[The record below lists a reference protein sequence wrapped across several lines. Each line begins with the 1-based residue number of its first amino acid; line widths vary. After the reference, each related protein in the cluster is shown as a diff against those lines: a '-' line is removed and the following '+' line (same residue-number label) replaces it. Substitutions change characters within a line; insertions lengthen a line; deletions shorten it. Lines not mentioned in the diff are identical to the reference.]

1 MPCDINWKLHHVLRL
16 EEVPSHIGDIP
27 VTVRKVAAIKEL
39 QLNATLSNMS
49 VLQIV
54 SFIGGGKQITWH
66 QFHQY
71 QQNKQ
76 SPFILTELTE
86 HKKDHDI

>member
-49 VLQIV
+49 VL
-54 SFIGGGKQITWH
+54 
-66 QFHQY
+66 
-71 QQNKQ
+71 
-76 SPFILTELTE
+76 
-86 HKKDHDI
+86 